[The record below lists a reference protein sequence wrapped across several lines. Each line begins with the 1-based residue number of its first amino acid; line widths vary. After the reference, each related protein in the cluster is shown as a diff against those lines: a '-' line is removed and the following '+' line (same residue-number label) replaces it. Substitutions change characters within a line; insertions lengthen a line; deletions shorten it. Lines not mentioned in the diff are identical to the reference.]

1 MYAMIW
7 RYDTGTGSFD
17 EMIKQVDREFADR
30 IPEEVGSVLYA
41 AVNTGEGTALTV
53 TFFPDAEAATR
64 AEATVTGVQQS
75 LADRFGVSPIE
86 VHRGEVLVSR
96 ANEAVTVPIRFAG

>member
-1 MYAMIW
+1 M
-7 RYDTGTGSFD
+7 
-17 EMIKQVDREFADR
+17 
-30 IPEEVGSVLYA
+30 
-41 AVNTGEGTALTV
+41 
-53 TFFPDAEAATR
+53 
-64 AEATVTGVQQS
+64 TGVQQS